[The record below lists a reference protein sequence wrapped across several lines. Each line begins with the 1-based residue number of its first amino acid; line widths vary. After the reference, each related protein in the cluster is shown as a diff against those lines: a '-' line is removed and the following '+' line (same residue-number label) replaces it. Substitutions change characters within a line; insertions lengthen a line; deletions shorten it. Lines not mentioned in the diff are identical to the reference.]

1 MNTDKTTNKY
11 RATFE
16 VPAMVRIEIDVDAD
30 NQQEGLITAH
40 DLIAQA
46 SVSQAK
52 VVSMSLDRATNT
64 AFERLEIA
72 ASPQQNEPEAP
83 TVASHPGSAGDDAVA
98 PAMQAPIE
106 AAVPPNP
113 AEFTGQHRVELFL
126 TKDQSGEPVKT
137 MSTMPFPDARR
148 VAEGVLAEKSI
159 YGSARVFDEFGTVV
173 LRTMA
178 PRGGFEVHAFQE
190 EVPADAVPDTS
201 SDRLF
206 TWLPSLKDAKKTALE
221 LLARSD
227 IKLVRIVDY
236 SDRQAGPRLVREI
249 R

>member
-16 VPAMVRIEIDVDAD
+16 VPAMVRIEIDVEAN
-30 NQQEGLITAH
+30 NQQDGLINAH
-40 DLIAQA
+40 DLITQA

-72 ASPQQNEPEAP
+72 AIPLQDVPNVPSTEFQGNVGA
-83 TVASHPGSAGDDAVA
+83 
-98 PAMQAPIE
+98 E
-106 AAVPPNP
+106 AAVADEVKPTAAALPPNP
-113 AEFTGQHRVELFL
+113 VEVTGQHRVELFL
-126 TKDQSGEPVKT
+126 AKEQAGEPVKT
-137 MSTMPFPDARR
+137 LTTLPFPDARR
-148 VAEGVLAEKSI
+148 IAEGVLAEGSI

-178 PRGGFEVHAFQE
+178 PRGGFEVHAYQDE
-190 EVPADAVPDTS
+190 TPADVVPDTF

-206 TWLPSLKDAKKTALE
+206 TWLPSLKEAKKTALE
-221 LLARSD
+221 LLARAG